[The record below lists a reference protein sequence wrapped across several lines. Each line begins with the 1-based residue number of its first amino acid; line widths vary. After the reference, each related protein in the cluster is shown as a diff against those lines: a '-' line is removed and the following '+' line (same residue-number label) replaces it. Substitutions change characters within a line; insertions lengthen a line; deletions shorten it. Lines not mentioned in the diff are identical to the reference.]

1 MPMAKTGAQPFQL
14 VTAAQAPR
22 AGQVTVADLAA
33 GLHAVNR
40 VVNTITEYL
49 TTQPQQPV
57 VGSISA
63 PAQDRARFLDSTDFL
78 KLEPKEF
85 TGEDALADPLDF
97 LDDVERCYDTMGCS
111 SARMVMLAGNQ
122 LKEVAREWYI
132 SKKNGRPEGSILWP
146 EFHSLFLKQFL
157 PPSVQEAKALEFE
170 TLK

>member
-1 MPMAKTGAQPFQL
+1 MAKTGAQPFQL
-14 VTAAQAPR
+14 ATAAQAPR
-22 AGQVTVADLAA
+22 AGQVLMQIRA

-40 VVNTITEYL
+40 AVNTIAEYL

-57 VGSISA
+57 VGSTSA

-78 KLEPKEF
+78 KLKPKEF

-97 LDDVERCYDTMGCS
+97 LDDMERCHDTMGCS

-122 LKEVAREWYI
+122 LKGVAREWYI
-132 SKKNGRPEGSILWP
+132 SKKNGRPKGSILWP
-146 EFHSLFLKQFL
+146 EFHSLFLERFL